1 MMMSFNPFLLDFPD
15 HFQTERLLIR
25 APQRQDAPAVN
36 AAINESL
43 AHLRPWVDWAQ
54 TPESLEDTE
63 AHLRLLAARYQ
74 SKDDLSMLIFRQDG
88 LFVGGCNLREPD
100 WLLPTFRTE
109 SWVRGAL
116 LGQGYMTEALNG
128 LARFAFEMIGAVRLE
143 ARLDARNT
151 RAKALAERT
160 GFRLEGRLRR
170 AMRDP
175 QGQLRDVLLYAR
187 LRG

>member
-1 MMMSFNPFLLDFPD
+1 MKFNPFLLDFPD
-15 HFQTERLLIR
+15 SFQTERLLIR
-25 APQRQDAPAVN
+25 APQPGDAPAVN

-43 AHLRPWVDWAQ
+43 AHLRPWCDWAQ
-54 TPESLEDTE
+54 TPEALENTD

-88 LFVGGCNLREPD
+88 FFVGGCNLREPD
-100 WLLPTFRTE
+100 WVLPSLRVE
-109 SWVRGAL
+109 AWARGSL
-116 LGQGYMTEALNG
+116 LGHGYMTEAING
-128 LARFAFEMIGAVRLE
+128 LARFAFEYMGAVRLE

-151 RAKALAERT
+151 RAKTLAERT

-175 QGQLRDVLLYAR
+175 QGELRDMLLYAR

>member
-1 MMMSFNPFLLDFPD
+1 MMKFNPFLLDFPNQ
-15 HFQTERLLIR
+15 FQTERLLIR
-25 APQRQDAPAVN
+25 APQREDAPAVN

-43 AHLRPWVDWAQ
+43 AHLRPWCDWAQ
-54 TPESLEDTE
+54 MPESLEDTE

-88 LFVGGCNLREPD
+88 LFVGGSNLREPD
-100 WLLPTFRTE
+100 WVLPAFRVE
-109 SWVRGAL
+109 AWVRGSM
-116 LGQGYMTEALNG
+116 LGRGYMTEAVQG
-128 LARFAFEMIGAVRLE
+128 IARFAFEAMGAVRLE
-143 ARLDARNT
+143 VRLDARNI

-175 QGQLRDVLLYAR
+175 QGELRDVLLYAR
-187 LRG
+187 LRP